1 MTSGGLYDAG
11 NAIYGTTVYGGKF
24 TNMFMTQVVGS
35 GFNASLEYTSNDTN
49 PSFSLD
55 AATIEYAL
63 FDRR

>member
-1 MTSGGLYDAG
+1 
-11 NAIYGTTVYGGKF
+11 VYGGKF
-24 TNMFMTQVVGS
+24 TNMFMTQVIGS